1 MRGFQTLISDTS
13 SRCVSKWAPNNP
25 SMSPTCN
32 YLMRVYHKPHLK
44 DSKKYWIGPA
54 NPQKLLPKKALILSG
69 KLHPFH
75 LQKQQNL
82 TDASRFPKRRQES
95 LGKDGRPDGRSKQGG
110 SMKPHPSAPGMLGI
124 EILKMGTDR
133 GFEPSRSKGIYV
145 TYDICYHVICIL
157 CVCIKIYAQSIYI
170 HFTFYRLT

>member
-1 MRGFQTLISDTS
+1 MSCWHEVNRFECTMRGLQTLISDTS
-13 SRCVSKWAPNNP
+13 SRCVSKKPPNNP

-54 NPQKLLPKKALILSG
+54 NPQKSLRKKALILSG
-69 KLHPFH
+69 KLHPYH

-82 TDASRFPKRRQES
+82 TDASRFPKCRQES

-133 GFEPSRSKGIYV
+133 GFKPSRSKGFLMLHMTFAIMWYV
-145 TYDICYHVICIL
+145 YYV
-157 CVCIKIYAQSIYI
+157 CV
-170 HFTFYRLT
+170 